1 MEERTDADLVGLAR
15 SGDKDAFG
23 TLAERH
29 QRMAARVATGMV
41 RDENV
46 ALELTQEAILRAYL
60 SLDRLRDGHRFQ
72 SWLYGIVLNVC
83 RSHIRDQKVDLL
95 SLEVLSGGFRRAV
108 SPSDTTQLD
117 PDEAAEAKEQHEVV
131 LAAVSELPPRLR
143 AATLLYYY
151 EQLGVREV
159 AAVLGISVAAVKG
172 RLHKAR
178 GQLRDR
184 LVPPQPEVGA
194 SHDAVRDSRNTP
206 SWRSTMAQ
214 VVASNVVTC
223 PLCAVQAN
231 IRVWSCG
238 CQGLS
243 YPDHLERCELD
254 SSYFE
259 SYDRYCQELQAR
271 GRNPQRHLVAL
282 IADDSGG
289 GENGQG

>member
-15 SGDKDAFG
+15 SGEKDAFG
-23 TLAERH
+23 ALAERH

-41 RDENV
+41 GDENV
-46 ALELTQEAILRAYL
+46 ALELTQEAILQAYL

-83 RSHIRDQKVDLL
+83 RSHIRDQKVDFL

-117 PDEAAEAKEQHEVV
+117 PHEAAEAREQHEVV
-131 LAAVSELPPRLR
+131 LAAVSELSPRLR
-143 AATLLYYY
+143 VATLLYDY
-151 EQLGVREV
+151 EQLGVRAV

-178 GQLRDR
+178 GQLRGR
-184 LVPPQPEVGA
+184 LVPPRPEVGG

-206 SWRSTMAQ
+206 PWRRTMAQ

-223 PLCAVQAN
+223 PSCTVQAN

-238 CQGLS
+238 CQGLN
-243 YPDHLERCELD
+243 YPDHLEQCEVAGN
-254 SSYFE
+254 YFD
-259 SYDRYCQELQAR
+259 SYDRHCQELQAR
-271 GRNPQRHLVAL
+271 GSNPQEHLVAL
-282 IADDSGG
+282 IAGG
-289 GENGQG
+289 SRRR